1 MDWLGWSCRAPGYFG
16 PWEALVGV
24 PESGFRQ
31 GLPLRPGEM
40 GFQVKEGRSAEGK
53 GLCLQIQ
60 VRSAVTVPE
69 TMMNVPEPAGRPTQS
84 PARVIYDG

>member
-1 MDWLGWSCRAPGYFG
+1 MSEPL
-16 PWEALVGV
+16 EI
-24 PESGFRQ
+24 RQ
-31 GLPLRPGEM
+31 GLLRPWEM
-40 GFQVKEGRSAEGK
+40 GIPGKGREVAEGK

>member
-1 MDWLGWSCRAPGYFG
+1 MDWLGWSCRAPGYFWPMG
-16 PWEALVGV
+16 SPGGGRRA
-24 PESGFRQ
+24 GFRQ
-31 GLPLRPGEM
+31 GLLRPGEM
-40 GFQVKEGRSAEGK
+40 GIPGKGREVAEGK

-69 TMMNVPEPAGRPTQS
+69 TMMNVPEPTGRPTQS